1 MKPTETTD
9 KKLQQFIEEL
19 NTLSVK
25 YQYQLKAE
33 INYTPEGILPKLSV
47 INVPPK
53 INAKK
58 GKIK

>member
-1 MKPTETTD
+1 MKPNETTD

-19 NTLSVK
+19 NTLSAR

-33 INYTPEGILPKLSV
+33 VTYTSEGILPKITV

-53 INAKK
+53 KETKK
-58 GKIK
+58 GKP